1 MKASRLADQDLIA
14 RDDALPGLR
23 CILEPERLLSIL
35 QRNRPDQS
43 MDNIQLDYVRYK
55 PNVNCI
61 GRFTLRINGRS
72 RLGYTKVFG
81 VDAAQKLAKASTRS
95 EPGLTGTGCVTVRED
110 ALVLSWFPFDLKLNS
125 IERLAEATARNR
137 LIRRVF
143 KQDHSWVDADYEVLN
158 YKPERRL
165 VCRFEQADGTA
176 ATVKFYTRG
185 AFNRTA
191 HLRRNRAFPSDL
203 PVPRHIG
210 GSKKHNIHAFEWLPG
225 ANLREV
231 SLSRTAGPQLHRR
244 AGQLLAQLHASP
256 ANGLATKEVAAT
268 GQTIREIARQ
278 LEFMLPPAGAPATD
292 LALRLSRL
300 ATDIQRNDCPV
311 HGDFYDKQIIV
322 GSEGL
327 ILLDLD
333 RSRNGTAAED
343 LGCFIAHLELLAI
356 LNPEVER
363 RRVSLLAESLL
374 EGYAECGGR
383 YQEREQMIWTAVSLF
398 GLSHHPF
405 RDRVPDWPSRTH
417 EILARTEAL
426 LAAAGTA

>member
-1 MKASRLADQDLIA
+1 MNASQLADQDLIA
-14 RDDALPGLR
+14 RDHALPGLR
-23 CILEPERLLSIL
+23 CILEPGRLLSAL
-35 QRNRPDQS
+35 QRSRPEESIDS
-43 MDNIQLDYVRYK
+43 IRLDYVRYK

-61 GRFTLRINGRS
+61 GRFTAGINGHS
-72 RLGYTKVFG
+72 HLGYVKVFG
-81 VDAAQKLAKASTRS
+81 EDAALKLAKAGARS
-95 EPGLTGTGCVTVRED
+95 EPGLAGTGCVTVRED

-125 IERLAEATARNR
+125 IQRLAEVTARNR

-143 KQDHSWVDADYEVLN
+143 KQDHSWVGADYEVLN

-165 VCRFEQADGTA
+165 VCRFEQPDGNA

-185 AFNRTA
+185 AFSRTA
-191 HLRRNRAFPSDL
+191 HLRRNRAFSSDL
-203 PVPRHIG
+203 PVPRYIG

-225 ANLREV
+225 ENLREV
-231 SLSRTAGPQLHRR
+231 SLCRTADPQHHRR

-256 ANGLATKEVAAT
+256 ANGLATKEASAT
-268 GQTIREIARQ
+268 GRTVREIARQ
-278 LEFMLPPAGAPATD
+278 MELILPASGARAIA
-292 LALRLSRL
+292 LALRLGRL
-300 ATDIQRNDCPV
+300 ATELQRDDCPV

-322 GSEGL
+322 GPEGL
-327 ILLDLD
+327 VVLDLD
-333 RSRNGTAAED
+333 RSRNGTGAED

-356 LNPEVER
+356 LNPEVQG

-374 EGYAECGGR
+374 EGYAESGGR
-383 YQEREQMIWTAVSLF
+383 YQEREQTIWTAVSLF
-398 GLSHHPF
+398 GLLHHPF